1 MFDPH
6 FVTGLTSGIPRHP
19 RSDGHPSQRVGQL
32 LGKKQPLLIVVTTIR
47 YYSNEV
53 VTKFLDQQANNYTRT
68 LVEVTST
75 YRMISNI
82 LDF

>member
-1 MFDPH
+1 MQAHTFDPH

-53 VTKFLDQQANNYTRT
+53 VTDFLAR
-68 LVEVTST
+68 LAA
-75 YRMISNI
+75 YRMISNEYH
-82 LDF
+82 FRFSS